1 MNNTFTKIAI
11 GFVTIVSGGAYVPII
26 PSDLEAGLS
35 ELPDMRGYQ
44 YEVGSDRTIYKDV
57 DGEFVANGMSP
68 DADFE
73 DDDKN
78 GLISVAVFTD
88 HKGQDVYKKITD
100 VEYAKMGAVDGA
112 KDNPKKTELISI
124 FNSITP
130 KAGAAIA
137 YDATSTGYANATSLT
152 FSHTTS
158 GSDRLLMVQL
168 WTFPSGDTVSGI
180 TYNGTSL
187 TKKGTKS
194 ADAGGYTNQW
204 SLVAP
209 ATGANNIVV
218 SMSSS
223 QMFVT
228 AASYTGVDQT
238 TPHPDATVVGQ
249 TTSGTTH
256 TTSAITTSVDQSW
269 LVLAGRSPSYLPTAT
284 GDSYMRRSNS
294 ASGDAGYTFD
304 SNAGRSTGSNTM
316 TVTTGGATVM
326 YYVMSVIAPA
336 SGGGGGSSSTPQLP
350 EDIMYYQ

>member
-1 MNNTFTKIAI
+1 MNNTLTKIAI

-26 PSDLEAGLS
+26 PSNLEAGLS
-35 ELPDMRGYQ
+35 GLPDMRGYQ

-78 GLISVAVFTD
+78 GLISVAVYTD
-88 HKGQDVYKKITD
+88 RKGQDVYKKITD
-100 VEYAKMGAVDGA
+100 AEYAKMGEENGA
-112 KDNPKKTELISI
+112 LHNPKKTELISI
-124 FNSITP
+124 FDSITP
-130 KAGAAIA
+130 KAEAAIA
-137 YDATSTGYANATSLT
+137 IDATSQGYANATSLT
-152 FSHTTS
+152 FSHTTT

-180 TYNGTSL
+180 TYNSTSL
-187 TKKGTKS
+187 TKKGTRS

-238 TPHPDATVVGQ
+238 TPHPDATVTGSLAGTALSIS
-249 TTSGTTH
+249 TTDVT
-256 TTSAITTSVDQSW
+256 VDQSW
-269 LVLAGRSPSYLPTAT
+269 LVMAGRSPSRIP
-284 GDSYMRRSNS
+284 S
-294 ASGDAGYTFD
+294 ASAGTFQRKLNGTSGDAGWTLD
-304 SNAGRSTGSNTM
+304 SDGGRSTGANTLDF
-316 TVTTGGATVM
+316 TYAPSQTT
-326 YYVMSVIAPA
+326 YYVMTNIAPA